1 MQRHNIYFRPEL
13 NSFFT
18 NILFWW
24 WESRAAASSLSS
36 TSRNSQKGSGLNVN
50 MMSHALFHSLSPMKR
65 GVVIL
70 EYARVIRG
78 EKPAHSVHSG
88 RQLTSFFGAF
98 FLTSLIDKCFIF
110 RLHSCSVP
118 NPSVLFTLCGNIL
131 IPLLNTS
138 VNSSVEFLHFHF
150 TKRFS
155 ELWLI
160 IQDFCPEHIS
170 SWKMNVHHDRSRFNN
185 VLDSSEPSFSSS

>member
-1 MQRHNIYFRPEL
+1 MWTWCL
-13 NSFFT
+13 MLSFT
-18 NILFWW
+18 VWARWN
-24 WESRAAASSLSS
+24 EALSS
-36 TSRNSQKGSGLNVN
+36 WNTPVSS
-50 MMSHALFHSLSPMKR
+50 
-65 GVVIL
+65 
-70 EYARVIRG
+70 G
-78 EKPAHSVHSG
+78 EKNLLIQYIQVVSWSH
-88 RQLTSFFGAF
+88 FGAF
-98 FLTSLIDKCFIF
+98 FLTSLTDKCFIF
-110 RLHSCSVP
+110 RLHSCSVL

-138 VNSSVEFLHFHF
+138 VNSTVEFLHFHF

-170 SWKMNVHHDRSRFNN
+170 SWKMNVHHDPSRFNN